1 MSFRGKEQESMA
13 HGQRPR
19 IRPRCSQAHRSG
31 ATDSPPPRRVGGDS
45 TGTRGASAHTLEVRL
60 GRSAIQATRSQA
72 SRHKNQNQGSLKRV
86 GTSMGPAAKT
96 DIARTVRASPRCP
109 APPWGPLSS
118 HEPHPPPTR
127 GPSTCGPSALRP
139 CPHVLSEDASG
150 TAPDTQ
156 NELEKQLSK

>member
-96 DIARTVRASPRCP
+96 DVARTVRASPRCP
-109 APPWGPLSS
+109 APPWGPALLPRAPPSS
-118 HEPHPPPTR
+118 HAGTQYLWAVCPAPLPARAFGRRFRDSTR
-127 GPSTCGPSALRP
+127 HT
-139 CPHVLSEDASG
+139 E
-150 TAPDTQ
+150 
-156 NELEKQLSK
+156 